1 MGQRAVTLGDIGTD
15 HNGFPP
21 TPVTAGSP
29 DVFIDGKPAARVGD
43 PLAPHSK
50 PKHPPH
56 PRSIA
61 AGSSTVFV
69 NGKPLAITGGAVD
82 CGGVVIGSGSV
93 IVGDMAP
100 PAGKPLNITGLFD
113 EAFVLIDEV
122 TGKPLNEVEYR
133 IVRADGSFE
142 YGRTDTN
149 GHTHLVS
156 AFGEETITIEVKDR

>member
-82 CGGVVIGSGSV
+82 CGGVTIGSGTV
-93 IVGDMAP
+93 VVGDQAP
-100 PAGKPLNITGLFD
+100 RG
-113 EAFVLIDEV
+113 
-122 TGKPLNEVEYR
+122 
-133 IVRADGSFE
+133 
-142 YGRTDTN
+142 
-149 GHTHLVS
+149 
-156 AFGEETITIEVKDR
+156 